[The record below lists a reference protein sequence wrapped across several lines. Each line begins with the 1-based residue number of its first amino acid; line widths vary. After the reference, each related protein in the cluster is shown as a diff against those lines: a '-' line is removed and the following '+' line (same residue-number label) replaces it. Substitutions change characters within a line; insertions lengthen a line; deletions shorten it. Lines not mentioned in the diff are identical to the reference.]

1 VTGNAANRV
10 VVYPRVDYPLC
21 WCCVAGSLGVMSANG
36 LSYTVGKTPE
46 QRASSANCRNS
57 VGQMDA
63 TVANPQPPLF
73 TVSSSSVFQLF
84 RPDGRE

>member
-1 VTGNAANRV
+1 MRLTGLSFIHVSTIHSAG
-10 VVYPRVDYPLC
+10 
-21 WCCVAGSLGVMSANG
+21 VAGSLGVMSANG